1 MPQLSVHELLAEMEA
16 MVEDLREEL
25 AQNLDFTGLEQVI
38 TARLNELGAELVK
51 QVVEPLLIDAGYV
64 ERLKGLGGQRGLKFK
79 EYRSVRVR
87 LGTGQWIT
95 VKTAYFLKAQPKSRK
110 RSAKRQRRGGRGA
123 YLGLEALGFI
133 GHYSLNLVSEVVEL
147 AVLCPSLAVAQ
158 TVLARRGLAL
168 DVKTVRRLCG
178 ELGQRGIALRGE
190 VSVDGH
196 EVLAGR
202 TLVIGIDGGRL
213 RERRP
218 KRGRKKVGQK
228 RQGYHSDWR
237 EPKLF
242 TVYVTDSA
250 GAIVRAVP
258 PFHDATLGDHEAM
271 FALLERYL
279 RALDL
284 SAVTRV
290 VLCGDG
296 AAWIW
301 TDVEA
306 LIERL
311 GLEAACTH
319 QVLDYTH
326 AKQNLHQILAWLPKR
341 LRTPKVERQW
351 KALLWRGDLAGLGQA
366 IAQTFLSKRGQKKAL
381 AKWQSYF
388 AGNAHRMQY
397 EGFQRQGLP
406 CGSGSV
412 ESAIRRVINL
422 RLKAPGTFWTP
433 AMAECFLFLR
443 AQLVS
448 GRWEVM
454 LANIAAETAKQVC
467 PDSLSEPASQDN
479 HWLEAA

>member
-1 MPQLSVHELLAEMEA
+1 
-16 MVEDLREEL
+16 
-25 AQNLDFTGLEQVI
+25 
-38 TARLNELGAELVK
+38 
-51 QVVEPLLIDAGYV
+51 
-64 ERLKGLGGQRGLKFK
+64 
-79 EYRSVRVR
+79 
-87 LGTGQWIT
+87 
-95 VKTAYFLKAQPKSRK
+95 
-110 RSAKRQRRGGRGA
+110 
-123 YLGLEALGFI
+123 
-133 GHYSLNLVSEVVEL
+133 
-147 AVLCPSLAVAQ
+147 
-158 TVLARRGLAL
+158 
-168 DVKTVRRLCG
+168 
-178 ELGQRGIALRGE
+178 
-190 VSVDGH
+190 
-196 EVLAGR
+196 
-202 TLVIGIDGGRL
+202 
-213 RERRP
+213 
-218 KRGRKKVGQK
+218 
-228 RQGYHSDWR
+228 
-237 EPKLF
+237 
-242 TVYVTDSA
+242 
-250 GAIVRAVP
+250 
-258 PFHDATLGDHEAM
+258 M

-290 VLCGDG
+290 VFCGDG

-351 KALLWRGDLAGLGQA
+351 KALLWRGDIAGLGQA
-366 IAQTFLSKRGQKKAL
+366 IEQTFLSKRGQKKAL

-467 PDSLSEPASQDN
+467 PDSLSEPLPARTITGWKRLEEERTQASHGGN
-479 HWLEAA
+479 APCGGCSSSVRVVSMWARCSSVSLKKECRKGFGSNGMGFSP